1 MSLSTTAFEMG
12 LKAEDEEFLHGMVA
26 QLDETIRKLVAEE
39 KELVKKIGSD
49 RVEELLEFWKQE
61 LSEEEE
67 LFFKMTLDYWDKIL
81 IRNWAYSKRLHHT
94 RAEVGR
100 TFMKLNSN
108 RGIDSKH
115 E

>member
-1 MSLSTTAFEMG
+1 MSLTTTPFELG
-12 LKAEDEEFLHGMVA
+12 LKAEDEEFLQGMVK
-26 QLDETIRKLVAEE
+26 QLDDSIRKLVVEE
-39 KELVKKIGSD
+39 KELINKIGAA
-49 RVEELLEFWKQE
+49 RVEELIEFWKQE

-67 LFFKMTLDYWDKIL
+67 QFFKMTLNYWDKIL
-81 IRNWAYSKRLHHT
+81 IRNWARSKRLHHT

-108 RGIDSKH
+108 RGIDNKH